1 MLLYQFLSLDESL
14 WLQTIVRMQLHGW
27 LNPEFRFSL
36 GMLHMYVRTRFL
48 TREEVETKPL
58 DAQDGRA
65 HSHRIAQGALPLVV
79 IPAVMIPKQVSR
91 SCIAH

>member
-14 WLQTIVRMQLHGW
+14 WLQTIVRVQRHGW

-48 TREEVETKPL
+48 TDPDRSS
-58 DAQDGRA
+58 AA
-65 HSHRIAQGALPLVV
+65 
-79 IPAVMIPKQVSR
+79 SR
-91 SCIAH
+91 SHINDRR